1 MLDLGTQAGKASHGG
16 PRHSEKAPGGGDQVV
31 PLTRSSRNGCPG
43 RVGMGRGGCKW
54 GVRCGDESIV
64 RETVVTA
71 AQLDKY
77 TKSLHCAF

>member
-1 MLDLGTQAGKASHGG
+1 MLDSELRQARLVTEGH
-16 PRHSEKAPGGGDQVV
+16 RHLEEAPGGGDHVV

-43 RVGMGRGGCKW
+43 RVGVGRGGCKW

-77 TKSLHCAF
+77 TKSLLCAF